1 MVFRVEQNIELF
13 GKELEKVPFQI
24 PFGMIDAADIGVG
37 VEKTKMI
44 REKATI
50 EMETSGYVC
59 RSVAMRGV
67 SMMASPYRSLAR
79 MTMLLGWP

>member
-37 VEKTKMI
+37 VEKIKNDPGEGDNRDGDLRI
-44 REKATI
+44 CLSECGD
-50 EMETSGYVC
+50 EG
-59 RSVAMRGV
+59 G
-67 SMMASPYRSLAR
+67 
-79 MTMLLGWP
+79 